1 MKVSEV
7 LEKLNGDYNLSTLR
21 KEIKI
26 SKDKLSQ
33 AFKNLD
39 LQYNQS
45 SRLWEFGG
53 SENLLSR
60 EITDFVI
67 LSTNDTNIKTNENV
81 GVRMSENK
89 NLSLTNEEIKVLKS
103 IVKERKSDSELVN
116 KYAIYD
122 ELLKV
127 PVGKDTERSAYN
139 LSKTTTSRLKKYA
152 KERRLPLQDL
162 VELAIIN
169 LLDKYDKQ

>member
-21 KEIKI
+21 KELKI
-26 SKDKLSQ
+26 SKEKLNK
-33 AFKNLD
+33 AFKNLG

-45 SRLWEFGG
+45 SRLWEFSG

-60 EITDFVI
+60 EITNFVI
-67 LSTNDTNIKTNENV
+67 LSTDDTDVKTKKNA
-81 GVRMSENK
+81 GVQMSENK
-89 NLSLTNEEIKVLKS
+89 NLSLTNEEIKVLKTM
-103 IVKERKSDSELVN
+103 VKERKSDSELIN

-127 PVGKDTERSAYN
+127 PVSKDTERSAYN

-169 LLDKYDKQ
+169 LLDKYDKK